1 MYQRLYIRRA
11 NRALNTSILYNRYR
25 RKFYET
31 NLYSEKLL
39 SISMDFHTL
48 YVNRWVHVEYQLPLS
63 PTHHNS
69 FGSPSAFVIMTIL
82 VLEYAHSFYLYLIAI
97 HKLVST
103 ETFPLIF
110 FYVNVII
117 IVTLTPLYSTPL
129 HSHILS
135 RSLCTLNLSSNIT
148 CDTVQSNTIIV
159 RDPN

>member
-39 SISMDFHTL
+39 SISMDFSTL
-48 YVNRWVHVEYQLPLS
+48 YVNRWVHVEYKLPLS

-110 FYVNVII
+110 FLCQCHYYRDSHS
-117 IVTLTPLYSTPL
+117 TSTTPL
-129 HSHILS
+129 HSTHSYSFALYVHLI
-135 RSLCTLNLSSNIT
+135 
-148 CDTVQSNTIIV
+148 
-159 RDPN
+159 

>member
-39 SISMDFHTL
+39 SISMDFSTL

-117 IVTLTPLYSTPL
+117 IVTLTPLHSTSLHSTPL
-129 HSHILS
+129 THTLS
-135 RSLCTLNLSSNIT
+135 LSMYT
-148 CDTVQSNTIIV
+148 
-159 RDPN
+159 

>member
-39 SISMDFHTL
+39 SISMDFSTL

-63 PTHHNS
+63 PTHQNS

-117 IVTLTPLYSTPL
+117 IVTLTPFHSTPL
-129 HSHILS
+129 ILF

>member
-39 SISMDFHTL
+39 SISMDFSTL

-110 FYVNVII
+110 FMSMSLLSWLSLHFN
-117 IVTLTPLYSTPL
+117 PL
-129 HSHILS
+129 HSTHSYSFALYVHLI
-135 RSLCTLNLSSNIT
+135 
-148 CDTVQSNTIIV
+148 
-159 RDPN
+159 